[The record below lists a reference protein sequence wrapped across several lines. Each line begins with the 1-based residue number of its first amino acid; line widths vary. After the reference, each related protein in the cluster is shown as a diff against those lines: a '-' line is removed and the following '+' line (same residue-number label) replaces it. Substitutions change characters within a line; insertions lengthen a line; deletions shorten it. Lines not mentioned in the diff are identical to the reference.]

1 MSHDPL
7 ACSDAPRPAPMLF
20 PQSALTNRLAN
31 PAIGAASASDRNWDW
46 GAWAGSFA
54 CWLNEPLVTADGE
67 PWPAMR
73 LKRSFRG
80 HQLRHH
86 PVGGRATFRR
96 GEQVAIDWQHSENY
110 GDRLPDG
117 SLETVVVATDQTQGT
132 ARMGSQ
138 DKHPIGSVADQTF
151 GPAARRATAR
161 HWGR

>member
-1 MSHDPL
+1 VSHDPL

-96 GEQVAIDWQHSENY
+96 GEQVAIDWQHSENTATVSPT
-110 GDRLPDG
+110 DRWR
-117 SLETVVVATDQTQGT
+117 Q
-132 ARMGSQ
+132 
-138 DKHPIGSVADQTF
+138 
-151 GPAARRATAR
+151 
-161 HWGR
+161 